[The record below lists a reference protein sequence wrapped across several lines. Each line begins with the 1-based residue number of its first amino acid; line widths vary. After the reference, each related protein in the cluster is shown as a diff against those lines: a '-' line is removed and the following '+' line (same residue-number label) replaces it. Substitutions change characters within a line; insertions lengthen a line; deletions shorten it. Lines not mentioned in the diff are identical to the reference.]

1 MAVFL
6 GGQIHI
12 IWICLRNLSMNLQN
26 VPCVANQQLSDAQD
40 VKLSGTVKGIKY
52 FLNYACGTKFIV
64 LFVGSLVALGHDG

>member
-1 MAVFL
+1 
-6 GGQIHI
+6 
-12 IWICLRNLSMNLQN
+12 MNLRN
-26 VPCVANQQLSDAQD
+26 VPCVANQQLSVAQD